1 MKFHFREASSEQE
14 RSFLLCTGE
23 ITMPSNLNYI
33 IDQVGK
39 DKGID
44 RKVIIE
50 ALEQAVLTASR
61 KKYGHQGEIEV
72 HFNEEAG
79 EVELFQF
86 KQVMEE
92 VTNPSTEISLEDAR
106 ELDSEAQIGDSLGVK
121 LNTDFG
127 RIGAQTA
134 KQVIIQKVRDAE
146 RENVYND
153 FKDRKGD
160 IASGTVQRMEKG
172 NLYINIGRA
181 EAVLFSK
188 EQIPGEVYRQGERLR
203 AYILDIQRNSKGPQI
218 FLSRTHPGFLI
229 KLFEMEVPEI
239 AEGVIKIIS
248 AAREPGE
255 RAKIS
260 VYSSNRD
267 VDPVGACVGMKGSR
281 VQNVVQEL
289 RGERIDIIPWSQ
301 DQAKYVCNALAPAKI
316 SRVYIDEENRYMEV
330 VVADDQLSLAIGK
343 KGQNVRLAS
352 KLTGWKID
360 IKSESKMEKISSEIL
375 EMFKTLPYIGD
386 VGSRILYNEGF
397 RSVNEFAEVDPEE
410 LARILEIEM
419 EKAIE
424 ICESA
429 LRMTRKEE
437 GTELGLEG
445 PSLTGDLG
453 QDSVDHIEGVG
464 EKTAEVLRANGFKT
478 VEDLLK
484 TDAEVLSGLPGIG
497 AKKAENLIQSAQ
509 RYVKE
514 SKT

>member
-1 MKFHFREASSEQE
+1 
-14 RSFLLCTGE
+14 
-23 ITMPSNLNYI
+23 MPSNLNYV

-72 HFNEEAG
+72 HYNEEVG
-79 EVELFQF
+79 EIELFQF
-86 KQVMEE
+86 KQVVEE
-92 VTNPSTEISLEDAR
+92 VVNPLTEISLREAR
-106 ELDSEAQIGDSLGVK
+106 ALDNEAQIGDSLGVK
-121 LNTDFG
+121 LATDFG

-146 RENVYND
+146 RENVYNE

-160 IASGTVQRMEKG
+160 LISGTVQRMEKG
-172 NLYINIGRA
+172 NLYINIGKA
-181 EAVLFSK
+181 EAVLLSK
-188 EQIPGEVYRQGERLR
+188 EQIPGEVYRQGERIR
-203 AYILDIQRNSKGPQI
+203 AYILDVQKNSKGPQV

-239 AEGVIKIIS
+239 SEGVIKIIS

-260 VYSSNRD
+260 VYSANRD

-281 VQNVVQEL
+281 VLNVVQEL
-289 RGERIDIIPWSQ
+289 RGERIDIIPWAQ

-316 SRVYIDEENRYMEV
+316 SRVYIDEENRHMEM

-360 IKSESKMEKISSEIL
+360 IKSESRMEKISNEIL
-375 EMFKTLPYIGD
+375 EGFKDLPHIGD
-386 VGSRILYNEGF
+386 VHSRILYNEGF
-397 RSVNEFAEVDPEE
+397 RSIKEVSEVDPEE
-410 LARILEIEM
+410 LARVLEIEK
-419 EKAIE
+419 EKASE
-424 ICESA
+424 IVEKA
-429 LRMTRKEE
+429 LQMVQKEE
-437 GTELGLEG
+437 DTGVSQESGPFTEG
-445 PSLTGDLG
+445 PGFDPVE
-453 QDSVDHIEGVG
+453 QIEGVG
-464 EKTAEVLRANGFKT
+464 ERTAEILEANGFKT
-478 VEDLLK
+478 VQDILK
-484 TDAEVLSGLPGIG
+484 LDVEKLCSLPGIG
-497 AKKAENLIQSAQ
+497 IKKAEKLIQSA
-509 RYVKE
+509 RHYIE
-514 SKT
+514 SKEK

>member
-1 MKFHFREASSEQE
+1 
-14 RSFLLCTGE
+14 
-23 ITMPSNLNYI
+23 MPSNLNFVI
-33 IDQVGK
+33 EQVGK

-72 HFNEEAG
+72 HYNEEAG

-86 KQVMEE
+86 KQVVEE
-92 VTNPSTEISLEDAR
+92 ITNPSTEISLEEAK
-106 ELDSEAQIGDSLGVK
+106 ELDNEVQIGDSLGVK

-146 RENVYND
+146 RENVYNE

-160 IASGTVQRMEKG
+160 LVSGTVQRLEKG

-181 EAVLFSK
+181 EAVLYAK
-188 EQIPGEVYRQGERLR
+188 EQISGESYRQGERLR
-203 AYILDIQRNSKGPQI
+203 AYILDVQKNSKGPQV

-239 AEGVIKIIS
+239 SEGVIKIIS

-260 VYSSNRD
+260 VYSSSRD

-281 VQNVVQEL
+281 VLNVVQEL

-301 DQAKYVCNALAPAKI
+301 DQAKYVFNALAPAKI

-352 KLTGWKID
+352 KLTGWRID
-360 IKSESKMEKISSEIL
+360 IKSESRMEKISNEIL
-375 EMFKTLPYIGD
+375 EAFQTLPHIGD
-386 VGSRILYNEGF
+386 VASRILYNEGF
-397 RSVNEFAEVDPEE
+397 RSLREVAEVDPEE
-410 LARILEIEM
+410 LAKVLGIQKEDTLEI
-419 EKAIE
+419 IE
-424 ICESA
+424 HA
-429 LRMTRKEE
+429 LRRIQQEKTALPSEE
-437 GTELGLEG
+437 EAQIRGIESD
-445 PSLTGDLG
+445 P
-453 QDSVDHIEGVG
+453 VDQVEGVG
-464 EKTAEVLRANGFKT
+464 EKTAEVLKANGYRT
-478 VEDLLK
+478 IHDLLGADPEK
-484 TDAEVLSGLPGIG
+484 LSALPGIG
-497 AKKAENLIQSAQ
+497 LKKAEKIIQSAK
-509 RYVKE
+509 RYLEENK
-514 SKT
+514 K

>member
-1 MKFHFREASSEQE
+1 
-14 RSFLLCTGE
+14 
-23 ITMPSNLNYI
+23 MPSNLNYVI
-33 IDQVGK
+33 EQVGK

-72 HFNEEAG
+72 HYNEEAG

-86 KQVMEE
+86 KQVVEE
-92 VTNPSTEISLEDAR
+92 VTNPSTEISLR
-106 ELDSEAQIGDSLGVK
+106 ESKDLDNEAQIGDSLGVK

-146 RENVYND
+146 RENVYNE

-160 IASGTVQRMEKG
+160 LVSGTVQRMEKG
-172 NLYINIGRA
+172 NLYLSIGRA

-188 EQIPGEVYRQGERLR
+188 EQIPGESYRQGERLR
-203 AYILDIQRNSKGPQI
+203 AYILEIQKNSKGPQI

-239 AEGVIKIIS
+239 SEGVIKIIS

-289 RGERIDIIPWSQ
+289 RGERIDIISWSQ

-316 SRVYIDEENRYMEV
+316 SRVYIDEENRNMEV

-360 IKSESKMEKISSEIL
+360 IKSESRMEKISSEIL
-375 EMFKTLPYIGD
+375 EKFKDLPHIGD

-397 RSVNEFAEVDPEE
+397 RSIKEVAEVDPEE
-410 LARILEIEM
+410 LARVLEIEKEKSM
-419 EKAIE
+419 EIVEEAIQISQKQEGQPIGKE
-424 ICESA
+424 ILSTA
-429 LRMTRKEE
+429 GKPTLDPVDRM
-437 GTELGLEG
+437 
-445 PSLTGDLG
+445 
-453 QDSVDHIEGVG
+453 EGVG
-464 EKTAEVLRANGFKT
+464 EKTAKILEANGLKT
-478 VEDLLK
+478 VQDILETNVERISALQ
-484 TDAEVLSGLPGIG
+484 GIG
-497 AKKAENLIQSAQ
+497 IKKAEKLIQSAKQ
-509 RYVKE
+509 YTEGKGA
-514 SKT
+514 

>member
-1 MKFHFREASSEQE
+1 VEEVVN
-14 RSFLLCTGE
+14 
-23 ITMPSNLNYI
+23 PSN
-33 IDQVGK
+33 
-39 DKGID
+39 
-44 RKVIIE
+44 
-50 ALEQAVLTASR
+50 
-61 KKYGHQGEIEV
+61 
-72 HFNEEAG
+72 
-79 EVELFQF
+79 
-86 KQVMEE
+86 
-92 VTNPSTEISLEDAR
+92 EISLDEAK
-106 ELDSEAQIGDSLGVK
+106 ELDSEAQVGDSLGVK

-146 RENVYND
+146 RENVYNE

-160 IASGTVQRMEKG
+160 LVSGTVQRMEKG

-203 AYILDIQRNSKGPQI
+203 AYILDVQKNSKGPQI

-239 AEGVIKIIS
+239 SDGVIKIIS

-316 SRVYIDEENRYMEV
+316 SRVYIDEEIRHMEV

-360 IKSESKMEKISSEIL
+360 IKSESKMEKISNEIL
-375 EMFKTLPYIGD
+375 ERFKGLPHIGD
-386 VGSRILYNEGF
+386 VASRILYNEGF
-397 RSVNEFAEVDPEE
+397 RSINEVAEVDPEE
-410 LARILEIEM
+410 LAKVLEIEK
-419 EKAIE
+419 ERAIE
-424 ICESA
+424 IAESA
-429 LRMTRKEE
+429 LRMIQKEGDTKGSQE
-437 GTELGLEG
+437 GVPPAEDT
-445 PSLTGDLG
+445 SLH
-453 QDSVDHIEGVG
+453 SVDQIEGVG
-464 EKTAEVLRANGFKT
+464 EKTAEILKANGFQT
-478 VEDLLK
+478 VRDISK
-484 TDAEVLSGLPGIG
+484 TDVEKLSALPGIG
-497 AKKAENLIQSAQ
+497 TKKAEKLIQSAQ
-509 RYVKE
+509 HYIEENKA
-514 SKT
+514 

>member
-1 MKFHFREASSEQE
+1 
-14 RSFLLCTGE
+14 
-23 ITMPSNLNYI
+23 MPSNLNFV

-72 HFNEEAG
+72 HYNEEAG

-86 KQVMEE
+86 KQVVEE
-92 VTNPSTEISLEDAR
+92 VTDPSTEISLPEAR

-146 RENVYND
+146 RENVYNE

-160 IASGTVQRMEKG
+160 LISGTVQRLEKG
-172 NLYINIGRA
+172 NVYINIGRA
-181 EAVLFSK
+181 EAVLLTK
-188 EQIPGEVYRQGERLR
+188 EQIPGESYRQGERLR
-203 AYILDIQRNSKGPQI
+203 AYILDVQKSSKGPQI

-229 KLFEMEVPEI
+229 KLFDMEVPEI
-239 AEGVIKIIS
+239 SEGIIKIIS

-281 VQNVVQEL
+281 VQSVVQEL

-301 DQAKYVCNALAPAKI
+301 DQAKYVCNGLSPAKI
-316 SRVYIDEENRYMEV
+316 SRVYIDEENRHMEV

-360 IKSESKMEKISSEIL
+360 IKSESRMEKISSEIL
-375 EMFKTLPYIGD
+375 EKFKELPYVGD
-386 VGSRILYNEGF
+386 VASRILYNEGF
-397 RSVNEFAEVDPEE
+397 RSVKEVSEVDPEE
-410 LARILEIEM
+410 LAKVLELEK
-419 EKAIE
+419 EKASE
-424 ICESA
+424 IVEGAIQLS
-429 LRMTRKEE
+429 RREE
-437 GTELGLEG
+437 GAEV
-445 PSLTGDLG
+445 G
-453 QDSVDHIEGVG
+453 QKISPIPGSPALDPLDRMEGVG
-464 EKTAEVLRANGFKT
+464 EKTAQVLEANGFKN
-478 VEDLLK
+478 VHDILEANIEK
-484 TDAEVLSGLPGIG
+484 LSTLPGIG
-497 AKKAENLIQSAQ
+497 TKKAEKLIQSAKD
-509 RYVKE
+509 YIEEK
-514 SKT
+514 KT

>member
-1 MKFHFREASSEQE
+1 M
-14 RSFLLCTGE
+14 T
-23 ITMPSNLNYI
+23 SNLNYV

-72 HFNEEAG
+72 HYNEEAG

-86 KQVMEE
+86 KQVVEE
-92 VTNPSTEISLEDAR
+92 VTNPSTEISLEEAK
-106 ELDSEAQIGDSLGVK
+106 ELDNEAQIGDSLGVK

-146 RENVYND
+146 RENVYNE
-153 FKDRKGD
+153 FKDRKAD
-160 IASGTVQRMEKG
+160 LTSGTVQRMEKG
-172 NLYINIGRA
+172 NLYVGIGRA
-181 EAVLFSK
+181 EAVLLSK
-188 EQIPGEVYRQGERLR
+188 EQIPGETYRQGERLR
-203 AYILDIQRNSKGPQI
+203 AYILDVQKNSKGPQI

-229 KLFEMEVPEI
+229 KLFEMGVPEI
-239 AEGVIKIIS
+239 SEGVIKITS

-267 VDPVGACVGMKGSR
+267 VDPVGACVGMRGSR

-316 SRVYIDEENRYMEV
+316 SRVYIDEENRHMEV

-360 IKSESKMEKISSEIL
+360 IKSESRMEKISSEIL
-375 EMFKTLPYIGD
+375 ERFKSLPHIGD
-386 VGSRILYNEGF
+386 VASRILYNEGF
-397 RSVNEFAEVDPEE
+397 RSIKEVAEVDPEE
-410 LARILEIEM
+410 LARVLEIER
-419 EKAIE
+419 EKTAEIVEGAIRIARGE
-424 ICESA
+424 ES
-429 LRMTRKEE
+429 
-437 GTELGLEG
+437 TELSRESPPTNADPALD
-445 PSLTGDLG
+445 P
-453 QDSVDHIEGVG
+453 VDRMEGVG
-464 EKTAEVLRANGFKT
+464 EKTAQILEAHRFKT
-478 VEDLLK
+478 VQDILG
-484 TDAEVLSGLPGIG
+484 TDAEKLSTLPGIG
-497 AKKAENLIQSAQ
+497 AKRAEKLIQSAKQ
-509 RYVKE
+509 YLEGKR
-514 SKT
+514 T

>member
-1 MKFHFREASSEQE
+1 
-14 RSFLLCTGE
+14 
-23 ITMPSNLNYI
+23 MPSNLNYV

-72 HFNEEAG
+72 HYNEEVG

-86 KQVMEE
+86 KQVVEE
-92 VTNPSTEISLEDAR
+92 MTNPSTEISLEEAK
-106 ELDSEAQIGDSLGVK
+106 ELDGEAQVGDSLGVK

-146 RENVYND
+146 RENVYNE

-160 IASGTVQRMEKG
+160 LVSGTIQRIEKG
-172 NLYINIGRA
+172 NLYINIVRA

-203 AYILDIQRNSKGPQI
+203 AYILDVQKNSKGPQI

-239 AEGVIKIIS
+239 SEGVIKIIS

-260 VYSSNRD
+260 VYSSSRD

-281 VQNVVQEL
+281 VQSVVQEL

-316 SRVYIDEENRYMEV
+316 SRVYIDEENRHMEV
-330 VVADDQLSLAIGK
+330 VVADDQLSLSIGK

-352 KLTGWKID
+352 KMTGWKID
-360 IKSESKMEKISSEIL
+360 IKSESRMEKISNEIL
-375 EMFKTLPYIGD
+375 ERFQGLPHIGD
-386 VGSRILYNEGF
+386 VASRILYNEGF
-397 RSVNEFAEVDPEE
+397 RSIKEVAEVDPEE
-410 LARILEIEM
+410 LAKVLEVEKEKALEIVEV
-419 EKAIE
+419 
-424 ICESA
+424 A
-429 LRMTRKEE
+429 LRMIQKEE
-437 GTELGLEG
+437 GLEVSQEG
-445 PSLTGDLG
+445 TPVASEPAFDP
-453 QDSVDHIEGVG
+453 VDRIEGVG
-464 EKTAEVLRANGFKT
+464 EKTAGILETNGFKT
-478 VEDLLK
+478 VQDILK
-484 TDAEVLSGLPGIG
+484 TNVESLSTLPGIG
-497 AKKAENLIQSAQ
+497 IKKAEKLIQSAQ
-509 RYVKE
+509 NYIEK
-514 SKT
+514 STK

>member
-1 MKFHFREASSEQE
+1 
-14 RSFLLCTGE
+14 
-23 ITMPSNLNYI
+23 MPSNLNFV

-86 KQVMEE
+86 KQVVEE
-92 VTNPSTEISLEDAR
+92 VTNPSTEISLEEAR

-146 RENVYND
+146 RENVYNE

-160 IASGTVQRMEKG
+160 LVSGTVQRMEKG
-172 NLYINIGRA
+172 NLYISIGRA
-181 EAVLFSK
+181 EAVLLSK
-188 EQIPGEVYRQGERLR
+188 EQISGESYRQGERLR
-203 AYILDIQRNSKGPQI
+203 AYILDVQKNSKGPQI
-218 FLSRTHPGFLI
+218 FVSRTHPGFLI

-239 AEGVIKIIS
+239 SEGVIKMIS

-267 VDPVGACVGMKGSR
+267 VDPVGACVGMRGSR
-281 VQNVVQEL
+281 VQSVVQEL

-316 SRVYIDEENRYMEV
+316 SRVYIDEENRHMEV

-360 IKSESKMEKISSEIL
+360 IKSESRMEKISSEIL
-375 EMFKTLPYIGD
+375 EKFKSLPHIGD
-386 VGSRILYNEGF
+386 VASRVLYNEGF
-397 RSVNEFAEVDPEE
+397 RSIKEVSEVDPEE
-410 LARILEIEM
+410 LAKVLEIEK
-419 EKAIE
+419 EKAAE
-424 ICESA
+424 IVKGAIQMS
-429 LRMTRKEE
+429 RREE
-437 GTELGLEG
+437 GAEVSQEALPT
-445 PSLTGDLG
+445 TGDPAL
-453 QDSVDHIEGVG
+453 DPVDRMEGVG
-464 EKTAEVLRANGFKT
+464 EKTAQLLEANGFKT
-478 VEDLLK
+478 VYDILETNIEK
-484 TDAEVLSGLPGIG
+484 LSALPGIG
-497 AKKAENLIQSAQ
+497 VKKASKLIQTAKHYIEGK
-509 RYVKE
+509 RA
-514 SKT
+514 

>member
-1 MKFHFREASSEQE
+1 
-14 RSFLLCTGE
+14 
-23 ITMPSNLNYI
+23 MPSNLNFV

-72 HFNEEAG
+72 HYNEEAG

-86 KQVMEE
+86 KQVVEE
-92 VTNPSTEISLEDAR
+92 VANSSTEISLSEAR

-146 RENVYND
+146 RENVYSE
-153 FKDRKGD
+153 FKDRKAD
-160 IASGTVQRMEKG
+160 LISGTVQRLEKG
-172 NLYINIGRA
+172 NVYINIGRA
-181 EAVLFSK
+181 EAVLLTK
-188 EQIPGEVYRQGERLR
+188 EQIPGESYRQGERLR
-203 AYILDIQRNSKGPQI
+203 AYILDVQKSSKGPQI

-239 AEGVIKIIS
+239 SEGIIKIIS

-267 VDPVGACVGMKGSR
+267 VDPVGACVGMRGSR

-301 DQAKYVCNALAPAKI
+301 DQAKYVCNGLAPAKI
-316 SRVYIDEENRYMEV
+316 SRVYIDEENRHMEV

-360 IKSESKMEKISSEIL
+360 IKSESRMEKISSEIL
-375 EMFKTLPYIGD
+375 EKFKELPYVGD
-386 VGSRILYNEGF
+386 VASRILYNEGF
-397 RSVNEFAEVDPEE
+397 RSVKEVSEVDPEE
-410 LARILEIEM
+410 LARVLELEK
-419 EKAIE
+419 EKASE
-424 ICESA
+424 IVEGAIQLS
-429 LRMTRKEE
+429 RREE
-437 GTELGLEG
+437 GAAVGQEVLPIAGG
-445 PSLTGDLG
+445 PALDP
-453 QDSVDHIEGVG
+453 VDRMEGVG
-464 EKTAEVLRANGFKT
+464 EKTAQVLEANGFKN
-478 VEDLLK
+478 VHDILEANIEK
-484 TDAEVLSGLPGIG
+484 LSTLPGIG
-497 AKKAENLIQSAQ
+497 IKKAEKLIQSAKD
-509 RYVKE
+509 YTEGK
-514 SKT
+514 KA

>member
-1 MKFHFREASSEQE
+1 
-14 RSFLLCTGE
+14 
-23 ITMPSNLNYI
+23 MPSNLNFV

-72 HFNEEAG
+72 RYNEEIG

-86 KQVMEE
+86 KQVLEK
-92 VTNPSTEISLEDAR
+92 VVDPSTEISLEEAK
-106 ELDSEAQIGDSLGVK
+106 ELDSEAQLGDSLGVK
-121 LNTDFG
+121 LGTDFG

-146 RENVYND
+146 RENVYNE

-160 IASGTVQRMEKG
+160 LISGTVQRMERG
-172 NLYINIGRA
+172 NLFISIGRA

-188 EQIPGEVYRQGERLR
+188 EQIPGEIYRQGERIR
-203 AYILDIQRNSKGPQI
+203 AYILEIQKNTKGPQI
-218 FLSRTHPGFLI
+218 ILSRTHPGFLI

-239 AEGVIKIIS
+239 SEGVIKIIS
-248 AAREPGE
+248 AAREPGG

-316 SRVYIDEENRYMEV
+316 SRVYIDEENRHMEV

-343 KGQNVRLAS
+343 RGQNVRLAS
-352 KLTGWKID
+352 KLSGWKID
-360 IKSESKMEKISSEIL
+360 IKSESKMEKISGEIL
-375 EMFKTLPYIGD
+375 ESFKVLPHIGD
-386 VGSRILYNEGF
+386 VASRILYNEGF
-397 RSVNEFAEVDPEE
+397 RSINEISEVDPEE
-410 LARILEIEM
+410 LARILEIEK
-419 EKAIE
+419 EKVSE
-424 ICESA
+424 VVESA
-429 LRMTRKEE
+429 FRLVRKEE
-437 GTELGLEG
+437 ISKASQGVMTEVEG
-445 PSLTGDLG
+445 PDH
-453 QDSVDHIEGVG
+453 DPVDRIEGVG
-464 EKTAEVLRANGFKT
+464 EKTAEILRANGFQT
-478 VEDLLK
+478 IHDILNSNVESLS
-484 TDAEVLSGLPGIG
+484 ALSGIGI
-497 AKKAENLIQSAQ
+497 KKAEKLIKSAQ
-509 RYVKE
+509 RYME
-514 SKT
+514 RR

>member
-1 MKFHFREASSEQE
+1 M
-14 RSFLLCTGE
+14 T
-23 ITMPSNLNYI
+23 SNLNYVF
-33 IDQVGK
+33 DQVGK

-72 HFNEEAG
+72 HYNEEAG

-86 KQVMEE
+86 KQVVEE
-92 VTNPSTEISLEDAR
+92 VMNPSTEISLEEAR
-106 ELDSEAQIGDSLGVK
+106 ELDNEAQIGDSLGVK

-146 RENVYND
+146 RENVYNE

-160 IASGTVQRMEKG
+160 LTSGTVQRMEKG
-172 NLYINIGRA
+172 NLYVGIARA

-188 EQIPGEVYRQGERLR
+188 EQIPGETYRQGERLR
-203 AYILDIQRNSKGPQI
+203 AYILDVQKNSKGPQI

-229 KLFEMEVPEI
+229 KLFEMGVPEI
-239 AEGVIKIIS
+239 SEGVIKITS

-267 VDPVGACVGMKGSR
+267 VDPVGACVGMRGSR

-316 SRVYIDEENRYMEV
+316 SRVYIDEENRHMEV

-360 IKSESKMEKISSEIL
+360 IKSESRMEKISSEIL
-375 EMFKTLPYIGD
+375 ERFKSLPHIGD
-386 VGSRILYNEGF
+386 VASRILYNEGF
-397 RSVNEFAEVDPEE
+397 RSIKEVAEVDPEE
-410 LARILEIEM
+410 LARVLEIER
-419 EKAIE
+419 EKTAEIVKGAIRISKGE
-424 ICESA
+424 ES
-429 LRMTRKEE
+429 
-437 GTELGLEG
+437 TELSQES
-445 PSLTGDLG
+445 PPANGDPAL
-453 QDSVDHIEGVG
+453 DPVDHMEGVG
-464 EKTAEVLRANGFKT
+464 EKTAQILEAHRFKT
-478 VEDLLK
+478 VQDILE
-484 TDAEVLSGLPGIG
+484 TDVEKLSTLPGIG
-497 AKKAENLIQSAQ
+497 AKRAEKLIQSAKQ
-509 RYVKE
+509 YLEGKR
-514 SKT
+514 T

>member
-1 MKFHFREASSEQE
+1 
-14 RSFLLCTGE
+14 
-23 ITMPSNLNYI
+23 MPSNLNYV

-50 ALEQAVLTASR
+50 AIEQAVLTASR

-72 HFNEEAG
+72 HYNEEVG

-86 KQVMEE
+86 KQVVEE
-92 VTNPSTEISLEDAR
+92 AADPSTEISLKEAR
-106 ELDSEAQIGDSLGVK
+106 DLDSEAQIGDSLGVK

-146 RENVYND
+146 RENVFNE

-160 IASGTVQRMEKG
+160 LVSGSVQRMEKG
-172 NLYINIGRA
+172 NVYISIGRA
-181 EAVLFSK
+181 EAVLLTK
-188 EQIPGEVYRQGERLR
+188 EQISGESYRQGERLR
-203 AYILDIQRNSKGPQI
+203 AYIVDVQKNSKGPQV
-218 FLSRTHPGFLI
+218 FLSRTHPGLLV

-239 AEGVIKIIS
+239 SEGVIKVIS

-281 VQNVVQEL
+281 VQSVVQEL

-316 SRVYIDEENRYMEV
+316 SRVYIDEESRHMEV

-360 IKSESKMEKISSEIL
+360 IKSESRMEKISGEIL
-375 EMFKTLPYIGD
+375 EKFSGLPYVGD
-386 VGSRILYNEGF
+386 VASRILYNEGF
-397 RSVNEFAEVDPEE
+397 RSIKELAEVDPEE
-410 LARILEIEM
+410 LAKVLGIEK
-419 EKAIE
+419 EKAVE
-424 ICESA
+424 IVQGAVQLSK
-429 LRMTRKEE
+429 KEE
-437 GTELGLEG
+437 GTGVTQEAA
-445 PSLTGDLG
+445 PTAGDPGSDPVGRL
-453 QDSVDHIEGVG
+453 EGVG
-464 EKTAEVLRANGFKT
+464 EKTAQLLEENEFKVVRDILGT
-478 VEDLLK
+478 SSEK
-484 TDAEVLSGLPGIG
+484 LSAISGIG
-497 AKKAENLIQSAQ
+497 VKKAEKLIQSAGK
-509 RYVKE
+509 YVE
-514 SKT
+514 DRKT

>member
-1 MKFHFREASSEQE
+1 
-14 RSFLLCTGE
+14 
-23 ITMPSNLNYI
+23 MPSNLNFV

-44 RKVIIE
+44 RKIIIE

-72 HFNEEAG
+72 HYNEEAG

-86 KQVMEE
+86 KQVVEE
-92 VTNPSTEISLEDAR
+92 VTNPSTEISLKEAK

-146 RENVYND
+146 RENVYNE
-153 FKDRKGD
+153 FKERKGD
-160 IASGTVQRMEKG
+160 LVSGTVQRMEKG
-172 NLYINIGRA
+172 NLYISIGRA
-181 EAVLFSK
+181 EAVLLSK
-188 EQIPGEVYRQGERLR
+188 EQIPGESYRQGERLR
-203 AYILDIQRNSKGPQI
+203 AYVVDVQRNSKGPQI

-239 AEGVIKIIS
+239 SEGVIKIIS

-316 SRVYIDEENRYMEV
+316 SRVYIDEENRHMEV

-352 KLTGWKID
+352 KLSGWKID
-360 IKSESKMEKISSEIL
+360 IKSESRMEKISSEIL
-375 EMFKTLPYIGD
+375 EKFKGLPHIGD
-386 VGSRILYNEGF
+386 VASRILYNEGF
-397 RSVNEFAEVDPEE
+397 RSIKEVGEVDPEE
-410 LARILEIEM
+410 LAKVLELEK
-419 EKAIE
+419 EKAAE
-424 ICESA
+424 IVGVAIQMSQ
-429 LRMTRKEE
+429 RE
-437 GTELGLEG
+437 GGAEVAQEAFPAAG
-445 PSLTGDLG
+445 
-453 QDSVDHIEGVG
+453 DSVSDPVGRMEGVG
-464 EKTAEVLRANGFKT
+464 EKTAQILESNGFKT
-478 VEDLLK
+478 VHDILETNIEK
-484 TDAEVLSGLPGIG
+484 LSTLPGIG
-497 AKKAENLIQSAQ
+497 IKKAERLIQSAKQ
-509 RYVKE
+509 YIEGK
-514 SKT
+514 KA

>member
-1 MKFHFREASSEQE
+1 MRGFILE
-14 RSFLLCTGE
+14 RKRSL
-23 ITMPSNLNYI
+23 MPSNLNYV

-72 HFNEEAG
+72 HYNEEAG

-86 KQVMEE
+86 KQVVEE
-92 VTNPSTEISLEDAR
+92 ITDPSTEISLQEAKG
-106 ELDSEAQIGDSLGVK
+106 LDSEAQVGDSLGVK

-146 RENVYND
+146 RENVYNE

-160 IASGTVQRMEKG
+160 LVSGTVQRMEKG
-172 NLYINIGRA
+172 NLYISIGRA

-188 EQIPGEVYRQGERLR
+188 EQIQGETYRQGERLR
-203 AYILDIQRNSKGPQI
+203 AYILDVQRNSKGPQI

-239 AEGVIKIIS
+239 SEGLIKVIS

-260 VYSSNRD
+260 VYSSSRD

-301 DQAKYVCNALAPAKI
+301 DQAKYVCNALSPAKI
-316 SRVYIDEENRYMEV
+316 SRVYIDEENRHMEV

-343 KGQNVRLAS
+343 RGQNVRLAS
-352 KLTGWKID
+352 KLSGWKID
-360 IKSESKMEKISSEIL
+360 IKSESRMEKISTEIL
-375 EMFKTLPYIGD
+375 ETFKNLPHVGD
-386 VGSRILYNEGF
+386 VASRILYNEGF
-397 RSVNEFAEVDPEE
+397 RSIKEVAEVDPEE
-410 LARILEIEM
+410 LASLLEIERG
-419 EKAIE
+419 KAVE
-424 ICESA
+424 IVEGA
-429 LRMTRKEE
+429 MRLFKGEE
-437 GTELGLEG
+437 RTEVEHEAVA
-445 PSLTGDLG
+445 TAGDLTL
-453 QDSVDHIEGVG
+453 DPVDQMEGVG
-464 EKTAEVLRANGFKT
+464 EKTAQILEANGFKT
-478 VEDLLK
+478 IHDILESDVEK
-484 TDAEVLSGLPGIG
+484 LSGLPGIG
-497 AKKAENLIQSAQ
+497 AKRAEKLIESAKQ
-509 RYVKE
+509 YLKGKR
-514 SKT
+514 T

>member
-1 MKFHFREASSEQE
+1 
-14 RSFLLCTGE
+14 
-23 ITMPSNLNYI
+23 MPSNLNFV

-72 HFNEEAG
+72 HYNEEAG

-86 KQVMEE
+86 KQVVEE
-92 VTNPSTEISLEDAR
+92 VANSSTEISLSEAR

-134 KQVIIQKVRDAE
+134 KQVIIQRVRDAE
-146 RENVYND
+146 RENVYNE

-160 IASGTVQRMEKG
+160 LISGTVQRLEKG
-172 NLYINIGRA
+172 NVYINIGRA
-181 EAVLFSK
+181 EAVLLTK
-188 EQIPGEVYRQGERLR
+188 EQIPGESYRQGERLR
-203 AYILDIQRNSKGPQI
+203 AYILDVQKSSKGPQI

-239 AEGVIKIIS
+239 SEGIIKIIS

-260 VYSSNRD
+260 VYSSSRD
-267 VDPVGACVGMKGSR
+267 VDPVGACVGMRGSR

-301 DQAKYVCNALAPAKI
+301 DQAKYVCNGLAPAKI
-316 SRVYIDEENRYMEV
+316 SRVYIDEENRHMEV

-360 IKSESKMEKISSEIL
+360 IKSESRMEKISSEIL
-375 EMFKTLPYIGD
+375 EKFKELPYVGD
-386 VGSRILYNEGF
+386 VASRILYNEGF
-397 RSVNEFAEVDPEE
+397 RSVKEVSEVDPEE
-410 LARILEIEM
+410 LARVLELEK
-419 EKAIE
+419 EKASE
-424 ICESA
+424 IVEGAIQLS
-429 LRMTRKEE
+429 RREE
-437 GTELGLEG
+437 GAEV
-445 PSLTGDLG
+445 G
-453 QDSVDHIEGVG
+453 QGVPPIAGGAALDPVDRMEGVG
-464 EKTAEVLRANGFKT
+464 EKTAQVLEANGFKN
-478 VEDLLK
+478 VHDILEGNIEK
-484 TDAEVLSGLPGIG
+484 LSTLPGIG
-497 AKKAENLIQSAQ
+497 IKKAEKLIQSAKD
-509 RYVKE
+509 YVEGK
-514 SKT
+514 KA

>member
-1 MKFHFREASSEQE
+1 
-14 RSFLLCTGE
+14 
-23 ITMPSNLNYI
+23 MPSNLNFV

-72 HFNEEAG
+72 HYNEEAG

-86 KQVMEE
+86 KQVIEE
-92 VTNPSTEISLEDAR
+92 VVNPSSEISLKDAR
-106 ELDSEAQIGDSLGVK
+106 MLDSEVQIGDSLGVK
-121 LNTDFG
+121 LDTDFG

-146 RENVYND
+146 REHVYNE

-160 IASGTVQRMEKG
+160 LASGSVQRMEKG
-172 NLYINIGRA
+172 NLYINIGKA
-181 EAVLFSK
+181 EALLLSK
-188 EQIPGEVYRQGERLR
+188 EQIPGEVYRQGERIR
-203 AYILDIQRNSKGPQI
+203 AYILDIQKNSKGPQV
-218 FLSRTHPGFLI
+218 FLSRTHPGFVI

-239 AEGVIKIIS
+239 SEGVIKIIS

-281 VQNVVQEL
+281 VLSVVQEL
-289 RGERIDIIPWSQ
+289 RGERIDIIAWSQ

-316 SRVYIDEENRYMEV
+316 SRVYIDEENRHMEV

-360 IKSESKMEKISSEIL
+360 IKSESRMEKISSEIL
-375 EMFKTLPYIGD
+375 ERFKVLPHIGD
-386 VGSRILYNEGF
+386 VHSRILYNEGF
-397 RSVNEFAEVDPEE
+397 RSIKEVAEVDPEE
-410 LARILEIEM
+410 LAKVLGIEK
-419 EKAIE
+419 EKAFE
-424 ICESA
+424 VVESA
-429 LRMTRKEE
+429 VQMAKDEE
-437 GTELGLEG
+437 GPEVSQEKA
-445 PSLTGDLG
+445 PSPGGIGFDP
-453 QDSVDHIEGVG
+453 VDQIEGVG
-464 EKTAEVLRANGFKT
+464 EKTAEILETHGFKT
-478 VEDLLK
+478 IQDILK
-484 TDAEVLSGLPGIG
+484 ADGEKLSALPGIG
-497 AKKAENLIQSAQ
+497 IKKAEKLIQSAQ
-509 RYVKE
+509 RYVE
-514 SKT
+514 RSRNE

>member
-1 MKFHFREASSEQE
+1 MS
-14 RSFLLCTGE
+14 
-23 ITMPSNLNYI
+23 SNLNFV

-72 HFNEEAG
+72 HYNEEAG
-79 EVELFQF
+79 EVELFLF
-86 KQVMEE
+86 KQVVEE
-92 VTNPSTEISLEDAR
+92 VTNPETEISMEEAQ

-146 RENVYND
+146 RENIYND

-160 IASGTVQRMEKG
+160 LISGAVQRLEKG
-172 NLYINIGRA
+172 NVFINIGRA
-181 EAVLFSK
+181 EAVLPVK
-188 EQIPGEVYRQGERLR
+188 EQIPGEVYRQGERIR
-203 AYILDIQRNSKGPQI
+203 AYILEVQKNSKGPQI
-218 FLSRTHPGFLI
+218 FLSRTHPGFVS
-229 KLFEMEVPEI
+229 KLFELEVPEVS
-239 AEGVIKIIS
+239 EGVIKIIS

-267 VDPVGACVGMKGSR
+267 VDPVGACVGMRGSR
-281 VQNVVQEL
+281 VQSVVQEL

-316 SRVYIDEENRYMEV
+316 SRVYIDEENRHMEV
-330 VVADDQLSLAIGK
+330 VVPDDQLSLAIGK

-360 IKSESKMEKISSEIL
+360 IKSESRMEKISSEIL
-375 EMFKTLPYIGD
+375 ESFKGLPHLGD
-386 VGSRILYNEGF
+386 VTSRILYNEGF
-397 RSVNEFAEVDPEE
+397 RSIKEVSEVDPEE
-410 LARILEIEM
+410 LSKVLEIEKEKAAEIVEAARIL
-419 EKAIE
+419 
-424 ICESA
+424 
-429 LRMTRKEE
+429 LR
-437 GTELGLEG
+437 EG
-445 PSLTGDLG
+445 PAAVAGDRPAVLDPSLDP
-453 QDSVDHIEGVG
+453 VERMEGVG
-464 EKTAEVLRANGFKT
+464 EKTAEILETNGLRT
-478 VEDLLK
+478 VQDILMAGPEK
-484 TDAEVLSGLPGIG
+484 LSSLQGIG
-497 AKKAENLIQSAQ
+497 AKKADKLIETAQ
-509 RYVKE
+509 RYIEEK
-514 SKT
+514 KG